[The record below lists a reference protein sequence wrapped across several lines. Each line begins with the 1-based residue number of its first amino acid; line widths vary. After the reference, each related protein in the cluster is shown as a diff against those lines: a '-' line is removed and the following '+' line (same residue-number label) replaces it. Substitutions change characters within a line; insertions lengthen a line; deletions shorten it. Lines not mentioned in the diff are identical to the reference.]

1 MTKRLTLMNIITIVV
16 LFLCFSSAFAIGYA
30 YFDKTVNTQKN
41 TLNIG
46 DWGIP
51 ITTPEEFY
59 AFATKTNSST
69 NDHYY
74 LFNDIDFSGY
84 DWVYNS
90 TTTTVVFRGVLDGNG
105 KTIRNLTLYQDNRN
119 YKYLGIFPRMQG
131 GSVYNLTL
139 ENVDLDLGTKSLGR
153 TNVQAGL
160 IAGEVYGNTNTIS
173 KITIINC
180 GVRATSSAGSGGLV
194 GSVTGGSTVVNINNI
209 KATNLKVF
217 NKSSNTGG
225 TIGAINT
232 SGATININDIDIK
245 GEVYSSNANSH
256 TGGIIGRI
264 INGGKATINRA
275 IVEMTS
281 RNTLETSSTY
291 YNKYSIQYLGGFIG
305 RNESTSTNVVIDSV
319 FFTGGLVTNT
329 TTYYRYIG
337 TAIGRSGGSQTMTN
351 AYYSTV
357 LVRQSNNTI
366 SNYSN
371 TSVLGTNADRVT
383 TSPTWWNAFK
393 ANFDSANNLWAQD
406 INGRLTLIR

>member
-1 MTKRLTLMNIITIVV
+1 MVKRQTV
-16 LFLCFSSAFAIGYA
+16 LKLAFVLVFILCFSSIFALGYS
-30 YFDKTVNTQKN
+30 YWDSNIRTTGNNV
-41 TLNIG
+41 NIG

-51 ITTPEEFY
+51 ITTPAEFY
-59 AFATKTNSST
+59 TFATKTNST
-69 NDHYY
+69 ANDRYY

-84 DWVYNS
+84 NWVYNA

-105 KTIRNLTLYQDNRN
+105 KTIRNLTLNQDNRS

-139 ENVDLDLGTKSLGR
+139 ENVYLVLGTKSFGG

-194 GSVTGGSTVVNINNI
+194 GSITGGSTVVNINNI

-225 TIGAINT
+225 IIGAINT

-245 GEVYSSNANSH
+245 GEVYSSNRNSH

-264 INGGKATINRA
+264 INGGKTTINRA

-281 RNTLETSSTY
+281 QNTLETSDPY
-291 YNKYSIQYLGGFIG
+291 RDKFSIQYLGGFIG
-305 RNESTSTNVVIDSV
+305 RNESTSTNVSINNV
-319 FFTGGLVTNT
+319 FFTGGLVTNSS
-329 TTYYRYIG
+329 TYYRSIG
-337 TAIGRSGGSQTMTN
+337 TAIGRSGGSISKTN
-351 AYYSTV
+351 VYYENV
-357 LVRQSNNTI
+357 LVRNLNNSI
-366 SNYSN
+366 SNYTNS
-371 TSVLGTNADRVT
+371 SVLGTNADRVT
-383 TSPTWWNAFK
+383 TSPTWWNGFK
-393 ANFDSANNLWAQD
+393 ANFDTANNLWTQD